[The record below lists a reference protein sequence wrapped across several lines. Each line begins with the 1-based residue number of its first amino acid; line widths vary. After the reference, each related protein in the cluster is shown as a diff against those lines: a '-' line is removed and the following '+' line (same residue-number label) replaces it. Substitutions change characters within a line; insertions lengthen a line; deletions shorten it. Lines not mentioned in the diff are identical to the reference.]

1 MLSASDKRKYV
12 LERILE
18 LVSPYGFFMRYG
30 ALWKYSIDGENVMCI
45 VCDIAR
51 ADGIRD
57 IEIDFNFLC
66 QYGNIFYL
74 REKIIPREWFRF
86 SVLYAQ
92 YRNQQT
98 DFQQF
103 CIT

>member
-30 ALWKYSIDGENVMCI
+30 ALWKYSIDGENIMCI
-45 VCDIAR
+45 ICDIAR
-51 ADGIRD
+51 AGGIRD
-57 IEIDFNFLC
+57 IEIDF
-66 QYGNIFYL
+66 GSFYANM
-74 REKIIPREWFRF
+74 EIYSICGKKIIPRKRFRF
-86 SVLYAQ
+86 SILYAQ

-98 DFQQF
+98 DF
-103 CIT
+103 